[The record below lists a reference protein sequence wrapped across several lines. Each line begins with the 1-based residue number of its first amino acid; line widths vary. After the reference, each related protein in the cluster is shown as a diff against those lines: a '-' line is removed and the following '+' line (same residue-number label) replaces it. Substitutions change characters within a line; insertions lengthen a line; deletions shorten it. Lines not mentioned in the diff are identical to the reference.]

1 MDSKVTC
8 FKHCKIYAVIDRLL
22 ILPQLNAKPIIVVKR
37 ENEKKEREKGR
48 ERESERERER
58 DRDREMEKREKK
70 ERERKRERER
80 DLDRQM
86 NDGGREEGG
95 TNGRT
100 D

>member
-22 ILPQLNAKPIIVVKR
+22 ILPQFNAKPIIVVRR
-37 ENEKKEREKGR
+37 ENEKRERER
-48 ERESERERER
+48 ERESERER

-70 ERERKRERER
+70 RERER

-86 NDGGREEGG
+86 EDGGREEGG